1 MKVLLFAFDGSSDNK
16 YLPHNSENNYVMYLG
31 THDNDTVKGYLDKLD
46 KKQLAYIK
54 DYISATDKNIVRQ
67 MIKTAYLSVADTVII
82 QMQDILEKDNSARM
96 NLPSTLGTNWK
107 WRLPKNEF
115 DTEKIEFLNKLVT
128 LSGR

>member
-1 MKVLLFAFDGSSDNK
+1 
-16 YLPHNSENNYVMYLG
+16 MYLG
-31 THDNDTVKGYLDKLD
+31 THDNDTVKGYLDRLD
-46 KKQLAYIK
+46 KKQLAYVK

-67 MIKTAYLSVADTVII
+67 MIKTAYLSVADTVVI

-115 DTEKIEFLNKLVT
+115 DAEKVEFLNKLVK